1 MNVFLAILGESLR
14 LLRARWLFWV
24 TLCIS
29 ALVALIY
36 LSVGFDEQGVTFAFG
51 ASHIKSELLVKGS
64 PGAEL
69 LYTMIFSK
77 YLVGIWLTLATLILG
92 LISCGPIFPEFMLE
106 GSAGVTLSKPISR
119 WALFIYKFVGGLLFV
134 AIQTLL
140 FTVIIFIAIRWRI
153 GIWNYSVFWSIP
165 IVLTVFSYLF
175 SVQVLIGVLTRSV
188 MVSILV
194 TILLWFM
201 SWIVTLSEDTMYH
214 FVHDKDNGSQLA
226 MDPSQENQ
234 WQKWYQMVK
243 FMHMITPKVSQTS
256 ALLNQ
261 KVVMSNGRNS
271 SLGDYIK
278 MNGKNSELGDAI
290 KEAEVP
296 RFSMEYIIGTSLGIE
311 LLILAFAGW
320 KFSRR
325 DF

>member
-1 MNVFLAILGESLR
+1 MNEFLAILGESLR
-14 LLRARWLFWV
+14 LLRARSLFWV

-29 ALVALIY
+29 AVVALIY
-36 LSVGFDEQGVTFAFG
+36 LSIGFDEQGVSLLFG
-51 ASHIKSELLVKGS
+51 ATHIKSELLVKGS
-64 PGAEL
+64 QGAEL
-69 LYTMIFSK
+69 LYTLIFSK
-77 YLVGIWLTLATLILG
+77 YLVGIWLTFATLILG

-119 WALFIYKFVGGLLFV
+119 VALFIYKFIGGLLFV

-153 GIWNYSVFWSIP
+153 GVWNYSVFWSIP

-175 SVQVLIGVLTRSV
+175 SIQVLIGVVTRSV

-201 SWIVTLSEDTMYH
+201 SWIVTASESTMYH
-214 FVHDKDNGSQLA
+214 FVHDKNDPGQLS
-226 MDPSQENQ
+226 MDQSQEGQ
-234 WQKWYQMVK
+234 WQKWYQSVRIL
-243 FMHMITPKVSQTS
+243 HMITPKVSQTS
-256 ALLNQ
+256 ELLNQ
-261 KVVMSNGRNS
+261 KVVMTNGQAS
-271 SLGDYIK
+271 SLGDYMK
-278 MNGKNSELGDAI
+278 LGGKSSELGDAI
-290 KEAEVP
+290 KAAEVP